1 MTEKQKKTEK
11 IYKVTAVEEIEFGYK
26 INMELSENE
35 HYEFILSPEQY
46 KEYGTKTGETIGE
59 ETVQAMRTDMQFYS
73 AVRRAY
79 DILSYGEN
87 TKNQLVYKLVKRGFK
102 RPLAIQVAEY
112 MKEKGYI
119 DEREQLLSYSNQLA
133 TKKYYGRE
141 RILAEVM
148 KHGFQRDYVE
158 SVLMESLKEVDFVA
172 NCAYLI
178 RRKYGQVPKNID
190 EYKKMLASLIRY
202 GYSISEVKLAV
213 RRVAKDATAEE

>member
-1 MTEKQKKTEK
+1 MTPKE
-11 IYKVTAVEEIEFGYK
+11 YKVTSVESIEFGYK
-26 INMELSENE
+26 ICLELSETDR
-35 HYEFILSPEQY
+35 YEFILSPEQY
-46 KEYGTKTGETIGE
+46 KEYGTKAGETINE
-59 ETVQAMRTDMQFYS
+59 EIMQAMRTDMQFYS

-87 TKNQLVYKLVKRGFK
+87 TKNQLIYKLVKRGFK

-141 RILAEVM
+141 RILSEVV
-148 KHGFQRDYVE
+148 KHGFERDYVE
-158 SVLMESLKEVDFVA
+158 SILMESLKEVDFVE

-178 RRKYGQVPKNID
+178 RRKYGQIPKDIN
-190 EYKKMLASLIRY
+190 EYKKMIASLVRY
-202 GYSISEVKLAV
+202 GYSISEVKLAL
-213 RRVAKDATAEE
+213 RRVSKDATQE

>member
-1 MTEKQKKTEK
+1 MTPNE
-11 IYKVTAVEEIEFGYK
+11 YKVTSIESMEFGYK
-26 INMELSENE
+26 ICLELSETDR
-35 HYEFILSPEQY
+35 YEFILSPEQY
-46 KEYGTKTGETIGE
+46 KEYGTKAGETISE
-59 ETVQAMRTDMQFYS
+59 EVMQAMRTDMQFYS

-87 TKNQLVYKLVKRGFK
+87 TKNQLIYKLVKRGFK

-141 RILAEVM
+141 RILSEVV
-148 KHGFQRDYVE
+148 KHGFERDYVE
-158 SVLMESLKEVDFVA
+158 SILMESLKEVDFVE

-178 RRKYGQVPKNID
+178 RRKYGHILGALRILHFGGKAGRAPRIQ
-190 EYKKMLASLIRY
+190 
-202 GYSISEVKLAV
+202 GSISGIKYNDPAQLSG
-213 RRVAKDATAEE
+213 

>member
-1 MTEKQKKTEK
+1 MTPNE
-11 IYKVTAVEEIEFGYK
+11 YKVTSIESMEFGYK
-26 INMELSENE
+26 ICLELSETDR
-35 HYEFILSPEQY
+35 YEFILSPEQY
-46 KEYGTKTGETIGE
+46 KEYGTKAGETISE
-59 ETVQAMRTDMQFYS
+59 EVMQAMRTDMQFYS

-87 TKNQLVYKLVKRGFK
+87 TKNQLIYKLVKRGFK

-141 RILAEVM
+141 RILSEVV
-148 KHGFQRDYVE
+148 KHGFERDYVE
-158 SVLMESLKEVDFVA
+158 SILMESLKEVDFVE

-178 RRKYGQVPKNID
+178 RRKYGQIPKDVN
-190 EYKKMLASLIRY
+190 EFKKMIASLVRY

-213 RRVAKDATAEE
+213 RRVSKEASQE

>member
-1 MTEKQKKTEK
+1 MTPNE
-11 IYKVTAVEEIEFGYK
+11 YKVTSIESMEFGYK
-26 INMELSENE
+26 ICLELSETDR
-35 HYEFILSPEQY
+35 YEFILSPEQY
-46 KEYGTKTGETIGE
+46 KEYGTKAGETISE
-59 ETVQAMRTDMQFYS
+59 EVMQAMRTDMQFYS

-87 TKNQLVYKLVKRGFK
+87 TKNQLIYKLVKRGFK

-141 RILAEVM
+141 RILSEVV
-148 KHGFQRDYVE
+148 KHGFERDYVE
-158 SVLMESLKEVDFVA
+158 SILMESLKEVDFVE

-178 RRKYGQVPKNID
+178 RRKYGQIPKDLN
-190 EYKKMLASLIRY
+190 EFKKMIASLVRY

-213 RRVAKDATAEE
+213 RRVSKEASQE

>member
-1 MTEKQKKTEK
+1 MTPNE
-11 IYKVTAVEEIEFGYK
+11 YKVTSIESIEFGYK
-26 INMELSENE
+26 ICLELSENDR
-35 HYEFILSPEQY
+35 YEFILSPEQY
-46 KEYGTKTGETIGE
+46 KEYGTKAGETISE
-59 ETVQAMRTDMQFYS
+59 EVMQAMRTDMQFYS

-87 TKNQLVYKLVKRGFK
+87 TKNQLIYKLVKRGFK

-141 RILAEVM
+141 RILSEVV
-148 KHGFQRDYVE
+148 KHGFERDYVE
-158 SVLMESLKEVDFVA
+158 SILMESLKEVDFVE

-178 RRKYGQVPKNID
+178 RRKYGQIPKDLN
-190 EYKKMLASLIRY
+190 EFKKMIASLVRY

-213 RRVAKDATAEE
+213 RRVSKEASQE

>member
-1 MTEKQKKTEK
+1 MTPKEYK
-11 IYKVTAVEEIEFGYK
+11 ITSVESIEFGYK
-26 INMELSENE
+26 ICLELSETDR
-35 HYEFILSPEQY
+35 YEFILSPEQY
-46 KEYGTKTGETIGE
+46 KEYGTKAGEIINE
-59 ETVQAMRTDMQFYS
+59 EIMQAMRTDMQFYS

-87 TKNQLVYKLVKRGFK
+87 TKNQLIYKLVKRGFK

-141 RILAEVM
+141 RILSEVV
-148 KHGFQRDYVE
+148 KHGFERDYVE
-158 SVLMESLKEVDFVA
+158 SILMESLKEVDFVE

-178 RRKYGQVPKNID
+178 RRKYGQIPKDIN
-190 EYKKMLASLIRY
+190 EFKKMIASLVRY

-213 RRVAKDATAEE
+213 RRVSKDATQE